1 VDSLGFCSSHEGK
14 KSKIVHIPKN
24 PLRAAPKMNSRL
36 RDRLVGGLGG
46 GGGTLVFY
54 PIFVYVV
61 DPSLV
66 MKLWLWTLGMEFVGI
81 VLVSLAVFL
90 YFKKITVP

>member
-1 VDSLGFCSSHEGK
+1 
-14 KSKIVHIPKN
+14 
-24 PLRAAPKMNSRL
+24 MNRVL

-54 PIFVYVV
+54 PIFVYAV

-66 MKLWLWTLGMEFVGI
+66 IKLWLWYLPIELVGI
-81 VLVSLAVFL
+81 ALVSLAVFL
-90 YFKKITVP
+90 HFKKITVP